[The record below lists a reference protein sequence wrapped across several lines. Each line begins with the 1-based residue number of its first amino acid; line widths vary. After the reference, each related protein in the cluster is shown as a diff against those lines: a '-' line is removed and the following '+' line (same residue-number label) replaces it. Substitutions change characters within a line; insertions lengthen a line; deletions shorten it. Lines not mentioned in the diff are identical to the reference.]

1 MFYSSGGE
9 PMARVPEVAL
19 KALSVGTRTV
29 APAQSSPE
37 FITRKPE
44 ERGAGLHVHLRTFL
58 TSSAPLPAAQ
68 WDHFLPLPSGIR
80 RAAHMWREGVALTA
94 AC

>member
-1 MFYSSGGE
+1 
-9 PMARVPEVAL
+9 MARVPEVAL
-19 KALSVGTRTV
+19 RAFSVGTCAM

-44 ERGAGLHVHLRTFL
+44 ECGARLHARLKTFL
-58 TSSAPLPAAQ
+58 TSPAPLPSSPMGV
-68 WDHFLPLPSGIR
+68 LPPLSGVR
-80 RAAHMWREGVALTA
+80 PVAHMWREGAALMA